1 MMIIKALMIDD
12 DMEWVQDIKTRIEQQ
27 DEVYFSNFD
36 SNLKGIKINVVDN
49 TTDAIKSLMKNE
61 TDIFLIDIE
70 LSDDE
75 LGHEFYEKLFTKDI
89 QIPGIAVSAVV
100 NTPEFE
106 KEIKRTG
113 ISKIVPKMRG
123 SDSVEDRIVSAIVEV
138 VQGKKLDQIMT
149 AVDHLGIGN
158 MFIKTSHGYQPVD
171 TCMQW
176 LRDGKFTKKED
187 VDIYSR
193 IRMKCLDQDKLI

>member
-12 DMEWVQDIKTRIEQQ
+12 DVEWIQDIKMRIEQQ

-49 TTDAIKSLMKNE
+49 TTDAIKFLKKNE

-70 LSDDE
+70 LSDYE
-75 LGHEFYEKLFTKDI
+75 LGHEFYEKLFIKNID
-89 QIPGIAVSAVV
+89 IPGIAVSAVV

-106 KEIKRTG
+106 EEIKRTG
-113 ISKIVPKMRG
+113 ISKIVPKMKG

-138 VQGKKLDQIMT
+138 MQGDELDQIIA
-149 AVDHLGIGN
+149 AVDRLGIGN
-158 MFIKTSHGYQPVD
+158 MFIKTCHGYHPID
-171 TCMQW
+171 TCIQW
-176 LRDGKFTKKED
+176 LRDGKFKKEA
-187 VDIYSR
+187 VDIHNR
-193 IRMKCLDQDKLI
+193 IRRKCWDQDN